1 VMGTTDDT
9 SEAGAGAPPEQGRD
23 AWFPCPYCGQTQD
36 AGAAQCTSCSGLF
49 EPLSRQATQNH
60 MGPWQVRDPGAP
72 FMPGRSYTTIRRMAQ
87 RGKIAPDD
95 VLRGPTTRQF
105 WMAAAEIPG
114 VAHLLGK
121 CHSCK
126 HDAKPDAFSCTY
138 CGAAFPTPEDRQ
150 HLGVAPVRLLP
161 GQAPPTLVAR
171 SAAPA
176 EPAPAPGA
184 PPTAFAALARAA
196 SPASSPRPTEPSEL
210 APAAHGGAPAV
221 VRGSGNTEP
230 APEYSRALRASNR
243 RVSALKAVVI
253 VLVVVN
259 AALLAIAATALLRGA
274 EPAGGPAS
282 QETPASSE

>member
-1 VMGTTDDT
+1 MN
-9 SEAGAGAPPEQGRD
+9 EAGTGAPPAKGGD
-23 AWFPCPYCGQTQD
+23 AWFPCPYCGQTQS
-36 AGAAQCTSCSGLF
+36 AGAAECSSCSGLF

-87 RGKIAPDD
+87 RGKIAPED

-121 CHSCK
+121 CHACK

-138 CGAAFPTPEDRQ
+138 CGAAFPNPEDRQ
-150 HLGVAPVRLLP
+150 HLGLAPVRLLP
-161 GQAPPTLVAR
+161 GQAPATLVAQ

-176 EPAPAPGA
+176 EPPSAPPSPGA

-196 SPASSPRPTEPSEL
+196 APAPAPRPTEPSEL
-210 APAAHGGAPAV
+210 APAAHTRAPVV
-221 VRGSGNTEP
+221 VRGSEGQGAP
-230 APEYSRALRASNR
+230 PEYSRALRASNR
-243 RVSALKAVVI
+243 RVSALKGAVI

-259 AALLAIAATALLRGA
+259 ATLLAIAVMALLSG
-274 EPAGGPAS
+274 PGPGGEPAS